1 MAYTTLVSTE
11 TLAANPGTWVIVDCR
26 FDLQD
31 TERGRAEYLAGHIPG
46 AVYASLHTDLSGPI
60 VDGAGRHP
68 LPTPEALA
76 ALFGRLGIDGT
87 RQVVTYDY
95 DTSMMAS
102 RLWWSLRSLGHEAVA
117 VLDGGLAKWN
127 REGWPLRAGAE
138 SNAPTTFVAKPPLVS
153 SSSLE
158 EVAANL
164 STGRR
169 LLVDARAP
177 DRFEGRSETI
187 DRVAG
192 HIPGAANHYYQWN
205 LASDGTMLPP
215 DALRDRYRALLGSRA
230 PADVVMY
237 CGSGVS
243 ACVNLLA
250 MEHAGLGGSTL
261 YVGSWSQW
269 SADPTRPIETGS
281 AHRESKPAV

>member
-1 MAYTTLVSTE
+1 MAYTTLVSTDA
-11 TLAANPGTWVIVDCR
+11 LAANLGTWVVVDCR

-46 AVYASLHTDLSGPI
+46 AVYASLNTDLSGPI

-68 LPTPEALA
+68 LPTREALA

-102 RLWWSLRSLGHEAVA
+102 RLWWSLRYLGHEAVA

-127 REGWPLRAGAE
+127 REGWPLRAGVE
-138 SNAPTTFVAKPPLVS
+138 SNPPATFTMKPPLVS
-153 SSSLE
+153 QSTLD
-158 EVAANL
+158 EVVANQ

-215 DALRDRYRALLGSRA
+215 DALRERYRALLGGRA
-230 PADVVMY
+230 PDEVVMY

-250 MEHAGLGGSTL
+250 MEHAGLGGSPL

-269 SADPTRPIETGS
+269 SADPTRPIETGP
-281 AHRESKPAV
+281 AHRETAPAE